1 MFGRKKMYKKGLADA
16 LQANEAFAK
25 KQEEA
30 IAFMREEV
38 RNGNKRL
45 EVALD
50 DAISSLGGNISGLYA
65 YLNSK
70 EKAALYRLS
79 TPMDL
84 KELGDEEK
92 RLLLAILYELSY
104 EEGDTVTDSQRK
116 YIRSI
121 QRYLEIANPQTEADL
136 TTVGEIDSLDVQK
149 AFLQIVLEF
158 FYLQDREELTD
169 EQENFLSYF
178 SVNRRQAEII
188 EERVSRL
195 FNSMGPNGVAEK
207 YGYVPT
213 EETEGETNTILGTS
227 LSDAEQ
233 LFFAG
238 KLDNALPILEQIKD
252 STNGRAYYFLGMI
265 YFWGSKNI
273 YPNGERANSY
283 WLSGYNEGDILCYN
297 RVLLNGL
304 LKIDNNERNQKW
316 AEVSQELSEIAK
328 AGDSFAEFELAI
340 FYLNDSGTPHDYS
353 KCVNLLESL
362 ANKGFFAAEYSLGLR
377 YLYGQGAPKIIND
390 ANAWFERA
398 YKDGSYPA
406 GWKLLANRALTDGDR
421 SEKTLALAGDLFNGK
436 RRSYEI
442 QFVIES
448 LSNCPGFGYANNN
461 RVYISLWDVRRT
473 HDESFRSQSA
483 AISIVDE
490 DIDNAIRYANGLFY
504 KGSAPLNDLVGKYKS
519 FLNSYAGNMILI
531 SLGVLGEDTK
541 VKALIDDYTQK
552 SLSTIDRAI
561 DQNLGQLSI
570 QRCDLSINYDDWVF
584 NFGDRSASGNSFF
597 DRLRAEY
604 SIMGSPSSC
613 VDDLVNSKFQQFART
628 VRQAVIPVLQEY
640 SQQFSRLV
648 S

>member
-265 YFWGSKNI
+265 YFWGST
-273 YPNGERANSY
+273 
-283 WLSGYNEGDILCYN
+283 W
-297 RVLLNGL
+297 
-304 LKIDNNERNQKW
+304 
-316 AEVSQELSEIAK
+316 
-328 AGDSFAEFELAI
+328 
-340 FYLNDSGTPHDYS
+340 
-353 KCVNLLESL
+353 
-362 ANKGFFAAEYSLGLR
+362 
-377 YLYGQGAPKIIND
+377 
-390 ANAWFERA
+390 
-398 YKDGSYPA
+398 
-406 GWKLLANRALTDGDR
+406 
-421 SEKTLALAGDLFNGK
+421 
-436 RRSYEI
+436 
-442 QFVIES
+442 
-448 LSNCPGFGYANNN
+448 
-461 RVYISLWDVRRT
+461 
-473 HDESFRSQSA
+473 
-483 AISIVDE
+483 
-490 DIDNAIRYANGLFY
+490 
-504 KGSAPLNDLVGKYKS
+504 
-519 FLNSYAGNMILI
+519 
-531 SLGVLGEDTK
+531 
-541 VKALIDDYTQK
+541 
-552 SLSTIDRAI
+552 
-561 DQNLGQLSI
+561 
-570 QRCDLSINYDDWVF
+570 
-584 NFGDRSASGNSFF
+584 
-597 DRLRAEY
+597 
-604 SIMGSPSSC
+604 
-613 VDDLVNSKFQQFART
+613 
-628 VRQAVIPVLQEY
+628 
-640 SQQFSRLV
+640 
-648 S
+648 